1 MRLCKYDQGIENI
14 MIWRNYEKARL
25 NCSITSSK
33 FDNSNNYFT
42 ADNEY
47 PFYFD
52 EIQHI
57 YFDKRK
63 NLVYAIFTTP
73 M

>member
-1 MRLCKYDQGIENI
+1 
-14 MIWRNYEKARL
+14 MIWRNFEKARL
-25 NCSITSSK
+25 NCSIPSSK
-33 FDNSNNYFT
+33 FESSNNNYFSSG
-42 ADNEY
+42 NEY

-63 NLVYAIFTTP
+63 NIIYAIFTTP